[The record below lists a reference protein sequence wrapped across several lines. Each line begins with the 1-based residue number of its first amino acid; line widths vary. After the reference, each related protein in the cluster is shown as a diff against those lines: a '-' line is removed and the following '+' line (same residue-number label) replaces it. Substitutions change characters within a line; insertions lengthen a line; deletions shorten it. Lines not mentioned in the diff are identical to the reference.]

1 MFYSGFQQNN
11 YKFKESVFATPVFFS
26 LKRKAATPK
35 YVQENV
41 RYNFGSW
48 LIVPCK
54 KSGFLAAYSVEAHK
68 MH

>member
-1 MFYSGFQQNN
+1 MFYSGFQQKK
-11 YKFKESVFATPVFFS
+11 YKFKEPVFVTPVFFT

-48 LIVPCK
+48 LIAPDK
-54 KSGFLAAYSVEAHK
+54 ISGFLAA
-68 MH
+68 